1 MLGSLSAT
9 LQGWATVAQ
18 NAQQWDHTYVIS
30 WCGTVGPWECGAPA
44 LGRSNS
50 SGGKAITQGIGSSTI
65 ADCLSR
71 PRGGLVYAGIIYGV
85 TGVCHQMANRILHPA
100 GQTTVAYARG
110 YNVSV
115 LLYNTYGRRPWPEL
129 IACYPPGTVFA
140 PSSAGAPVP
149 VPTGNVLSSNS
160 VYTLT
165 VLTAVA
171 AQEATQVAEFVAI
184 AEATLGTRL
193 DQPTRENLIRI
204 QAALQAEQARLAALL
219 ESREISSEQYLTDVN
234 RILAQALR
242 ECQSL
247 LGIERFTA
255 IFGAAGF
262 APQGIIDPDAFYA
275 GC

>member
-1 MLGSLSAT
+1 
-9 LQGWATVAQ
+9 
-18 NAQQWDHTYVIS
+18 
-30 WCGTVGPWECGAPA
+30 
-44 LGRSNS
+44 
-50 SGGKAITQGIGSSTI
+50 
-65 ADCLSR
+65 
-71 PRGGLVYAGIIYGV
+71 
-85 TGVCHQMANRILHPA
+85 
-100 GQTTVAYARG
+100 
-110 YNVSV
+110 
-115 LLYNTYGRRPWPEL
+115 
-129 IACYPPGTVFA
+129 
-140 PSSAGAPVP
+140 
-149 VPTGNVLSSNS
+149 
-160 VYTLT
+160 

-275 GC
+275 GR